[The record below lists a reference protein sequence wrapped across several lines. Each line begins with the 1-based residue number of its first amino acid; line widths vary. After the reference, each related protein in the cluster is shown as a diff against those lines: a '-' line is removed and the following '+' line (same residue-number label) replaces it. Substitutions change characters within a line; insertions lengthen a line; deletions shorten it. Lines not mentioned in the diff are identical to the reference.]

1 MYSSSSE
8 TAIKKYI
15 PELDG
20 IRCIAIALVLFGH
33 WIIYG
38 QLKQANLIIGSAGV
52 NLFFVLS
59 GFLIT
64 RIIIVQ
70 RVVYKS
76 KGIAVFT
83 NFYIRRSLRIFPLYY
98 LTIVLGLLLAIPD
111 ARLYAGRLLTFT
123 LNFPDTGY
131 QLPNAGRFSHFWS
144 LSAEEQF
151 YIFFPLLLIVIPSR
165 FYLKLFISLLLI
177 GVGSRIVFYS
187 LPVRSDYQEWLTY
200 VLTVC
205 CLDCFAMGA
214 ILAHLYCFN
223 RAKLEKIIS
232 IFWPKIFIVA
242 LFITTV
248 VLKMMDR
255 EDAVGNIFFRLSFSA
270 ICFYLLAFVLTKRL
284 PEMMMCFLRNKMVVY
299 IGKIS
304 FGIYVIHN
312 FIPWTLAKMGLI
324 KPFNFAILFYAMV
337 YLLITILLAAISW
350 KYFEKPLNNLKHKF
364 PYKGG

>member
-1 MYSSSSE
+1 MPLPSSE

-33 WIIYG
+33 WIVYG

-70 RVVYKS
+70 RVVYQS
-76 KGIAVFT
+76 RGIAVFT
-83 NFYIRRSLRIFPLYY
+83 NFYIRRSLRIFPLYF

-123 LNFPDTGY
+123 LNFPESGY

-151 YIFFPLLLIVIPSR
+151 YIFFPLLLILIPSR
-165 FYLKLFISLLLI
+165 YYVKLFITLLLV
-177 GVGSRIVFYS
+177 GVGSRIVFYC
-187 LPVRSDYQEWLTY
+187 LPIRSDYQEWLSY

-205 CLDCFAMGA
+205 CLDCFALGA
-214 ILAHLYCFN
+214 LLAHLYCFN
-223 RAKLEKIIS
+223 RPKLEKMIS
-232 IFWPKIFIVA
+232 IFWPKIIVVAVFMTA
-242 LFITTV
+242 LI
-248 VLKMMDR
+248 LKIMDR
-255 EDAVGNIFFRLSFSA
+255 ENVFGNIFFRLSFSA
-270 ICFYLLAFVLTKRL
+270 LCFYLLAVVLTKRL
-284 PEMMMCFLRNKMVVY
+284 PERLVRFLRNKMVVY

-312 FIPWTLAKMGLI
+312 FVPWVLAKLGLI
-324 KPFNFAILFYAMV
+324 KLFNISILFYALV
-337 YLLITILLAAISW
+337 YLLITILFAAISW

-364 PYKGG
+364 PYKEG